1 MTWED
6 VDINHLDIKDKRVY
20 DEVFKSG
27 NTVGIFQCESVEA
40 RTMCIQAQTSEVE
53 DIVVVNAANR
63 PGTKDQFPGYCQNKL
78 NPERTK
84 VVHPKLLE
92 IFKDS
97 HSVMMYQEQ
106 ALALLRYAGFEETE
120 VDVGRRA
127 IGKKIESVMK
137 TLEPKFKKG
146 LHAKGWTD
154 DQANEM
160 WELLVKQSS
169 YSFNKCLT
177 GDTTVYRSAGCYRDK
192 KYPTHEIPIKE
203 IYDRF
208 NSRTAVGQKYRSGT
222 TTRGLFVE
230 CHDKDGRSRK
240 HKIKNIWQQGER
252 PVWKVTLSNGKSVKA
267 TGNHRF
273 QVDDYS
279 YKRVDQLK
287 LGDKLWCCDFK
298 YEESNNKYNFTKL
311 SSEDHRSQI
320 RGTTYSG
327 CGFQKGK
334 NNPGYVDGSTMKFNT
349 YRSKKD
355 GVCEQ
360 CGGQHDRLETHH
372 IDGDRTNNEPEN
384 LENLCVSCHKKKHY
398 RELGRTKIGEK
409 GYPTYCSAITN
420 IEYAG
425 IEMTYDIEI
434 ESEEHNFFA
443 NGICSHNS
451 HSVAY
456 SLLSY
461 LTAYLKTHHPV
472 EFMTACLINSGD
484 TEKTSQ
490 YIVEMDRL
498 GITLGPPDINKSGE
512 TFTPDTENKAIL
524 YGIKNINN
532 FKTKFYETIISNR
545 PFSNFKE
552 YLQKTIDEVD
562 KTSQIALIKA
572 GAFSKIA
579 NSSKKRLIK
588 YYFSIRFDNGKETKK
603 PIKKINKTHIKKL
616 YDSGLITEEQK
627 EDKDYCLKAFNDNRK
642 KEEWKK
648 FSERILSGTELEW
661 EMDTLN
667 TFLSGDPFDGVWLPD
682 WSQVPVGK
690 SGHIGGVITSQ
701 KVNVVK
707 KGKSK
712 GQKMAFLNLNTKY
725 GVIDCVCFAD
735 KYKDYNQVLSF
746 GKAVVIRA
754 TKTGD
759 EKCTLQDAMTLQKYL
774 IKTSRL
780 QGGK

>member
-6 VDINHLDIKDKRVY
+6 VDINHLDIKDPKVY

-40 RTMCIQAQTSEVE
+40 RSMCIQAQTSEVE

-84 VVHPKLLE
+84 VVHPALLD

-106 ALALLRYAGFEETE
+106 ALSLLRYAGFGEAE

-146 LHAKGWTD
+146 LHAKDWTD

-169 YSFNKCLT
+169 YSFN
-177 GDTTVYRSAGCYRDK
+177 R
-192 KYPTHEIPIKE
+192 
-203 IYDRF
+203 
-208 NSRTAVGQKYRSGT
+208 
-222 TTRGLFVE
+222 
-230 CHDKDGRSRK
+230 
-240 HKIKNIWQQGER
+240 
-252 PVWKVTLSNGKSVKA
+252 
-267 TGNHRF
+267 
-273 QVDDYS
+273 
-279 YKRVDQLK
+279 
-287 LGDKLWCCDFK
+287 
-298 YEESNNKYNFTKL
+298 
-311 SSEDHRSQI
+311 
-320 RGTTYSG
+320 
-327 CGFQKGK
+327 
-334 NNPGYVDGSTMKFNT
+334 
-349 YRSKKD
+349 
-355 GVCEQ
+355 
-360 CGGQHDRLETHH
+360 
-372 IDGDRTNNEPEN
+372 
-384 LENLCVSCHKKKHY
+384 
-398 RELGRTKIGEK
+398 
-409 GYPTYCSAITN
+409 
-420 IEYAG
+420 
-425 IEMTYDIEI
+425 
-434 ESEEHNFFA
+434 
-443 NGICSHNS
+443 S

-627 EDKDYCLKAFNDNRK
+627 EDKDYCLKTFNDNRK

-746 GKAVVIRA
+746 GKVVVIRA
-754 TKTGD
+754 TKTDD

-780 QGGK
+780 QGGM